1 LYSGVTMNEIVVK
14 RELAPSIKL
23 IVVHT
28 PLIARKFKPGQ
39 FVIVRVCEEGERI
52 PLTIADAD
60 NDNITIVF
68 QEVGKTTKMLGQ
80 LKVGDRILNLLGPLG
95 KPTQI
100 DNYGHVCCI
109 GGGVGVAALYP
120 VAKALKKAGNRV
132 TSIVGARTKALIIF
146 EDEMKRVSDELYIT
160 TDDGSKGEK
169 GFVTDVLKRLLEKN
183 LFDRVFAVGPAI
195 MMKVVSEVTKMKNVK
210 TIVSL
215 NPIMI
220 DGTGMCGG
228 CRVIVNG
235 EPKFACVDGPDFEG
249 HLVDFN
255 HLLSRL
261 KMYEKQEKEVMQAA

>member
-1 LYSGVTMNEIVVK
+1 MRSGKVTNEIVVK
-14 RELAPSIKL
+14 KELAPSIKL
-23 IVVHT
+23 MVVYT
-28 PLIARKFKPGQ
+28 PLVARKFKPGQ

-60 NDNITIVF
+60 NDNITLVF
-68 QEVGKTTKMLGQ
+68 QEVGKTTKMLGR
-80 LKVGDRILNLLGPLG
+80 LNVGDRILNLLGPLG
-95 KPTQI
+95 RPTHI
-100 DNYGHVCCI
+100 ENYGHVCCV

-120 VAKALKKAGNRV
+120 IAKALKEIGNRV
-132 TSIVGARTKALIIF
+132 TSIIGARTKDLIIF
-146 EDEMKRVSDELYIT
+146 EDEMRRVSDELYIT
-160 TDDGSKGEK
+160 TDDGSKGER

-183 LFDRVFAVGPAI
+183 IFDRVFAIGPAI
-195 MMKVVSEVTKMKNVK
+195 MMKVVSDVTKTKNIK

-228 CRVIVNG
+228 CRVIVGG
-235 EPKFACVDGPDFEG
+235 ETKFACVDGPGFDG

-255 HLLSRL
+255 HLLLRL

>member
-1 LYSGVTMNEIVVK
+1 MK
-14 RELAPSIKL
+14 KELAPSIKL

-60 NDNITIVF
+60 NENITIVF
-68 QEVGKTTKMLGQ
+68 QEVGKTTKLLGQ

-100 DNYGHVCCI
+100 ENYGHVCCI

-120 VAKALKKAGNRV
+120 VAKALKETGNKV
-132 TSIVGARTKALIIF
+132 TSIIGARTKVLIIF

-228 CRVIVNG
+228 CRVIVGG
-235 EPKFACVDGPDFEG
+235 EPKFACVDGPDFDG
-249 HLVDFN
+249 HFVDFN
-255 HLLSRL
+255 QLLSRL
-261 KMYEKQEKEVMQAA
+261 KMYEKQEKEVMQAS

>member
-1 LYSGVTMNEIVVK
+1 LHSGKVTNEIVVK
-14 RELAPSIKL
+14 KELAPSIKL
-23 IVVHT
+23 MVVYT
-28 PLIARKFKPGQ
+28 PLVARKFKPGQ

-68 QEVGKTTKMLGQ
+68 QEVGKTTKMLGR
-80 LKVGDRILNLLGPLG
+80 LNVGDRILNLLGPLG
-95 KPTQI
+95 RPTHI
-100 DNYGHVCCI
+100 ENYGHVCCV

-120 VAKALKKAGNRV
+120 IAKALKEAGNRV
-132 TSIVGARTKALIIF
+132 TSIIGARTKDLIIF
-146 EDEMKRVSDELYIT
+146 EDEMRRVSDELYIT
-160 TDDGSKGEK
+160 TDDGSKGER

-183 LFDRVFAVGPAI
+183 IFDRVFAIGPAI
-195 MMKVVSEVTKMKNVK
+195 MMKVVSDVTKTKNIK

-228 CRVIVNG
+228 CRVIVGG
-235 EPKFACVDGPDFEG
+235 ETKFACVDGPDFDG

-255 HLLSRL
+255 HLLLRL

>member
-1 LYSGVTMNEIVVK
+1 MHSGKVTNGIVAK
-14 RELAPSIKL
+14 KELAPSIKL
-23 IVVHT
+23 MVVYN
-28 PLIARKFKPGQ
+28 PLVARKFKPGQ

-60 NDNITIVF
+60 DESITIVF

-80 LKVGDRILNLLGPLG
+80 LNVGDRILNLLGPLG
-95 KPTQI
+95 RPTHI
-100 DNYGHVCCI
+100 ENYGHVCCI

-120 VAKALKKAGNRV
+120 VAKALKEAGNRV
-132 TSIVGARTKALIIF
+132 TSIIGARTRDLIIF
-146 EDEMKRVSDELYIT
+146 EDEMRRVSDELYIT

-183 LFDRVFAVGPAI
+183 IFDRVFAVGPAI
-195 MMKVVSEVTKMKNVK
+195 MMKVVSDVTKTKNVK

-228 CRVIVNG
+228 CRVIVGG